1 LSANLPAD
9 ILIPMKTNTPHPL
22 QPILR
27 TASLMLM
34 ILGGSSLHAAVN
46 PNPLFS
52 DNAVLQRDGKVPVWG
67 TADEGEKV
75 TVEFAGQKLETV
87 AKGGKWKVELPP
99 MAASSEPRT
108 LTVSGA
114 TNTVTATNILVGE
127 VWLCSGQSNMEWRL
141 DKATNGYAAAASSAD
156 PLLRLTHL
164 AHRDIDMPQ
173 ETADIAWKQSESNS
187 VVSFSAV
194 GYYFGRDLRSRLGV
208 PVGLIASY
216 YGGTPAEAWTSR
228 ETLAADPQFK
238 PLQDRQAK
246 SEAEFDPA
254 KLEAH
259 NQKIKADYEAAAA
272 QAVAEGK
279 PKPPAPRL
287 LVPPKNNKNRP
298 SCLYNGMIAPLQPYA
313 LRGVIWYQGESNAG
327 EYVLY
332 RKLFPAMITSWRKQW
347 GRGDFPFLFVQ
358 IAPFKRQ
365 NPGIR
370 EAQLI
375 SWDSVP
381 NAAMTVTTDVGNP
394 EDIHPIDKEPV
405 GHRLALAARALAY
418 GEKLEYSGPVYRSMS
433 IAGDKAVLA
442 FTHTGSGLMAKD
454 GDLRGFMVAGSDGRF
469 FPARAE
475 IKGETVEVSSP
486 KVPVPAA
493 VRYGWAYVPDVN
505 LFNKEGLPASP
516 FRTDISDSIDLLRG
530 DLPPAG
536 TNILDSPAITNGL
549 IRLAKEAS
557 TVKGGVEI
565 GATAGVTTP
574 CDYLWT
580 DGVPFQP
587 GRRYRISYDYA
598 VRGTNTPAAFY
609 HLFEGGSADG
619 KSDKLYETW
628 EANPGDSGHRDIN
641 VTAGSPAARLFLGV
655 KKGGLRLE
663 SLRIEELSSTNA
675 PAAK

>member
-1 LSANLPAD
+1 M
-9 ILIPMKTNTPHPL
+9 LIPMTTNTPHPL
-22 QPILR
+22 QSILR
-27 TASLMLM
+27 TTSLVLM
-34 ILGGSSLHAAVN
+34 ILGGSSSLHAEVK

-87 AKGGKWKVELPP
+87 AKDGKWKVELPP
-99 MAASSEPRT
+99 MPASSEPRT

-114 TNTVTATNILVGE
+114 SNTVTATNILVGE

-141 DKATNGYAAAASSAD
+141 DKATNGAAAAAASAD
-156 PLLRLTHL
+156 PLLRLTLL
-164 AHRDIDMPQ
+164 AHRDIDIPQ
-173 ETADIAWKQSESNS
+173 ERADIAWKPCESNS
-187 VVSFSAV
+187 VAGFSAV

-208 PVGLIASY
+208 PVGLIGSY

-228 ETLAADPQFK
+228 ETLAADPRFK

-246 SEAEFDPA
+246 SEADFDPA
-254 KLEAH
+254 KLEAR

-279 PKPPAPRL
+279 PKPAGPRL
-287 LVPPKNNKNRP
+287 MVPPAKDKNRP

-347 GRGDFPFLFVQ
+347 GMGDFPFLFVQ

-381 NAAMTVTTDVGNP
+381 NAAMAVTTDVGNP
-394 EDIHPIDKEPV
+394 DDIHPIDKEPV

-418 GEKLEYSGPVYRSMS
+418 GEKIEYSGPIQSSMKVE
-433 IAGDKAVLA
+433 GNRAVLS
-442 FTHTGSGLMAKD
+442 FTHMGDGLIAKD
-454 GDLRGFMVAGSDGRF
+454 GALRGFMVAGSDGRF

-475 IKGETVEVSSP
+475 IKGETVEVSSLE
-486 KVPVPAA
+486 VPVPTA

-536 TNILDSPAITNGL
+536 ANLIDSPAITNGL

-557 TVKGGVEI
+557 LVKGGVEI

-580 DGVPFQP
+580 DGVSFQP
-587 GRRYRISYDYA
+587 GRRYRISFDYTI
-598 VRGTNTPAAFY
+598 RGTNAPGCFY
-609 HLFEGGSADG
+609 HLIDGGSIEG
-619 KSDKLYETW
+619 QPSPKESW
-628 EANPGDSGHRDIN
+628 EGNPGDSGHRDVN
-641 VTAGSPAARLFLGV
+641 VTAGSPAARLVLGV

-663 SLRIEELSSTNA
+663 SLRVEELASTNA
-675 PAAK
+675 PAAKGQ